1 MSRWMLEMHCIWIE
15 KTILGKPLKEKNKG
29 WVIFLGVRLPST
41 AKWKCLP
48 FPQMRWNYLDTAT
61 ASMAIVTSFCLNS
74 RKNERKKVQWVD
86 SRVGV
91 GFISGCD
98 SQRAPKWEGV
108 LMKLLLC
115 AKPLIGMFLL
125 KPYITPVG
133 AKCLS
138 FKLSKEEGYR
148 YIFSSQWNLC
158 IHKDQM
164 KMILQVCR
172 DLHRQLGPPP
182 HLL

>member
-1 MSRWMLEMHCIWIE
+1 M
-15 KTILGKPLKEKNKG
+15 
-29 WVIFLGVRLPST
+29 
-41 AKWKCLP
+41 
-48 FPQMRWNYLDTAT
+48 
-61 ASMAIVTSFCLNS
+61 
-74 RKNERKKVQWVD
+74 D
-86 SRVGV
+86 SRLGA

-138 FKLSKEEGYR
+138 FKFVQGGGISIYFFLPVKPVHPQ
-148 YIFSSQWNLC
+148 SSNENESPG
-158 IHKDQM
+158 
-164 KMILQVCR
+164 VSR
-172 DLHRQLGPPP
+172 SA
-182 HLL
+182 